1 MNTLKL
7 TDNEIHELGIRAL
20 MDKLGPDG
28 AIRFLRQFDN
38 GAGNY
43 SVDRDQWLTVPDV
56 ETLANQIRE
65 TRGGDWDD
73 K

>member
-1 MNTLKL
+1 M

-65 TRGGDWDD
+65 TRGGNWDD